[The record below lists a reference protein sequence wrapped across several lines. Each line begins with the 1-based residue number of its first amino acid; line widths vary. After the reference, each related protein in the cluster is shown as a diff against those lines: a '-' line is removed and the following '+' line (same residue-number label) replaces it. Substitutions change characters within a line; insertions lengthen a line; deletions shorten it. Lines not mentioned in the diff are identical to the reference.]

1 MAQCE
6 HTFAANKVT
15 GEVRCTLCGDFDD
28 EMELVN
34 KAESIKDEKDDFY
47 ATQVSFE

>member
-1 MAQCE
+1 MTQCK
-6 HTFAANKVT
+6 HTFAASKAT

-34 KAESIKDEKDDFY
+34 KAESVKDERDDFY
-47 ATQVSFE
+47 STQVSFE